1 MKYVHKFWKIRTQ
14 PVTRTIINNHLRVK
28 IKFAKCGQI
37 LTDFTSYRFLQRE
50 LQKDGIQQEKR
61 GIQGMERG
69 VSNSGE
75 YQQQGMI
82 VIIIMWVFYVS
93 NVKVGLVELPAN

>member
-14 PVTRTIINNHLRVK
+14 PVTRTTINNHLRVK

-37 LTDFTSYRFLQRE
+37 LTDSTSYRFLQRE
-50 LQKDGIQQEKR
+50 LQKDGIQQEKM

-82 VIIIMWVFYVS
+82 VLIIMWVFYVS